1 MSIEIVLQ
9 QMFIIFIL
17 IMIGAVL
24 FRKSMISGDT
34 SKQIS
39 GLITNLCNPA
49 LLICSAFTDEPK
61 ISGNELL
68 TGAFLVIL
76 AYAALIICS
85 YLIPYILRIPRDT
98 HYVYRLLTIYGN
110 VGFIGIPLAS
120 AVLGPSSL
128 IYVSL
133 NNLVYNILIYTHG
146 ISTIKKAAIRAGK
159 TSSASEVSH
168 TAGHTNKKQTEFFR
182 LLPSFKKLVN
192 VGTVSALL
200 TIILYVSDI
209 WIPILLSDTL
219 NYVGRS
225 TTFLSML
232 VLGVSVARMPFRDIF
247 STPKLY
253 LYAGL
258 RLLVVPI
265 TCILLFRLITDNAL
279 IINTTALM
287 LAVPAG
293 NMPLIFSQ
301 NYDLDSSTIAKGII
315 LSTLLSLL
323 TIPVVTLFV
332 R

>member
-9 QMFIIFIL
+9 QMIIIFIL
-17 IMIGAVL
+17 IMTGVTL
-24 FRKSMISGDT
+24 FRKSMLSGDT

-49 LLICSAFTDEPK
+49 LLVCSAFTDEPK
-61 ISGNELL
+61 VSNSELL
-68 TGAFLVIL
+68 IGAFIVIL

-85 YLIPYILRIPRDT
+85 YLIPYLLRVPKEK
-98 HYVYRLLTIYGN
+98 HYAYHLLTIYGN

-146 ISTIKKAAIRAGK
+146 ISTIKNAAARTGMESTISDS
-159 TSSASEVSH
+159 TE
-168 TAGHTNKKQTEFFR
+168 KQTESVFSR
-182 LLPSFKKLVN
+182 LLIITKKFIN
-192 VGTVSALL
+192 IGTISALL

-209 WIPILLSDTL
+209 PLPVLFSDTL
-219 NYVGRS
+219 NYIGRS

-232 VLGVSVARMPFRDIF
+232 VLGVSVAQMPVKDIF
-247 STPKLY
+247 SNTKLY

-258 RLLVVPI
+258 RLIVLPI
-265 TCILLFRLITDNAL
+265 ACILLFRLVTDNAL
-279 IINTTALM
+279 IISATALM
-287 LAVPAG
+287 LSVPAG
-293 NMPLIFSQ
+293 NMPLILSQ
-301 NYDLDSSTIAKGII
+301 KYGLDSPTIARGII

-323 TIPVVTLFV
+323 TIPVVSLFV

>member
-9 QMFIIFIL
+9 QMIIIFIL
-17 IMIGAVL
+17 IMTGATL
-24 FRKSMISGDT
+24 FRKSMLSTDS

-61 ISGNELL
+61 VSNRELL
-68 TGAFLVIL
+68 VGALIMIL
-76 AYAALIICS
+76 AYAVLIICS
-85 YLIPYILRIPRDT
+85 YLIPYILRIPGEK
-98 HYVYRLLTIYGN
+98 HYAYHLLTIYGN

-133 NNLVYNILIYTHG
+133 NNLIYSILIYTHG
-146 ISTIKKAAIRAGK
+146 ISTIKNAAARAGK
-159 TSSASEVSH
+159 DTTASDR
-168 TAGHTNKKQTEFFR
+168 TKKQTENLFSR
-182 LLPSFKKLVN
+182 LLSTFKNFIN
-192 VGTVSALL
+192 VGTISALL

-209 WIPILLSDTL
+209 QVPVLFSDTL
-219 NYVGRS
+219 DYIGRS

-232 VLGVSVARMPFRDIF
+232 VLGVSVAQMPIKDIF
-247 STPKLY
+247 SNKKLY
-253 LYAGL
+253 LYAGI
-258 RLLVVPI
+258 RLLVLPI
-265 TCILLFRLITDNAL
+265 VCILLFQLVTDNPLL
-279 IINTTALM
+279 ISTAALM
-287 LAVPAG
+287 LSVPAG

-301 NYDLDSSTIAKGII
+301 KYGLDSPTIAKGII